1 MYSVVSTER
10 NYFPDSKASLTA
22 NFGDGDALGTIEGRL
37 YEFTGDGPA
46 SDSYDGVVI
55 NLGRANIGASDS
67 GFFTGNTSS
76 TGTDSAF
83 TGKWGGQFF
92 GNGAAATDHPGSVGG
107 TFGAA
112 TANGDES
119 FVGVFGAHRQ

>member
-1 MYSVVSTER
+1 MRISVR
-10 NYFPDSKASLTA
+10 
-22 NFGDGDALGTIEGRL
+22 
-37 YEFTGDGPA
+37 
-46 SDSYDGVVI
+46 
-55 NLGRANIGASDS
+55 SDS
-67 GFFTGNTSS
+67 GFFTGDTST

-112 TANGDES
+112 TANGDEG
-119 FVGVFGAHRQ
+119 FVGVFGAHRQP